1 MNEQAL
7 LARIT
12 RVPSLL
18 GGKPVVRGH
27 RVSVEQ
33 VLAMLAAG
41 ETETGVLAGWNWME
55 PDDIKA
61 CLLYG
66 ARLAGQARATPE
78 DATAG

>member
-1 MNEQAL
+1 MDEAAL
-7 LARIT
+7 LKRIT
-12 RVPSLL
+12 RSPGVL
-18 GGKPVVRGH
+18 GGKAVLRGH

-41 ETETGVLAGWNWME
+41 ETEDGVLAGWTWME

-66 ARLAGQARATPE
+66 AQLAGRERA
-78 DATAG
+78 DAPAG

>member
-7 LARIT
+7 LRRIT
-12 RVPSLL
+12 RSPDIL

-41 ETETGVLAGWNWME
+41 ETEEGILAGWDWME
-55 PDDIKA
+55 PDDVKA
-61 CLLYG
+61 CLLFG
-66 ARLAGQARATPE
+66 AQLAGRERA
-78 DATAG
+78 DAAAG